1 MPLVC
6 LAEVTAPAARSWSET
21 SLPPQTTTLQ
31 LYRSSSNT
39 YCSPDRTL
47 HFLSHRHL
55 RLSRHPPHKSTLLR
69 MVLVTP
75 RRLVVVTTVVVAVV
89 IAVVVS
95 GTRTMAWWSVDPRDY
110 RK

>member
-1 MPLVC
+1 MSGSS
-6 LAEVTAPAARSWSET
+6 PAHL
-21 SLPPQTTTLQ
+21 SLRASQ
-31 LYRSSSNT
+31 
-39 YCSPDRTL
+39 
-47 HFLSHRHL
+47 
-55 RLSRHPPHKSTLLR
+55 LR